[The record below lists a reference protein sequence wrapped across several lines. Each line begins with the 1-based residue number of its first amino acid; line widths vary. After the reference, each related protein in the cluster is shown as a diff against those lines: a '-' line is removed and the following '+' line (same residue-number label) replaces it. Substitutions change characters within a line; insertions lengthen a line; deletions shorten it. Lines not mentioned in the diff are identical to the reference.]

1 MSMLYVMVGL
11 PGSGKST
18 IAKGMHGVKVVS
30 SDSIREE
37 LYGDESIQGNG
48 GVVFSTLFSRVS
60 EELQK
65 GNNVVIDATCTRR
78 KDRVALCKRFSGAAS
93 SIVAIYVATPLEEC
107 KERNAKRD
115 RVVPEEVID
124 RMYEALRDKQPIL
137 NEGFDS
143 IIMIGRYWKW

>member
-1 MSMLYVMVGL
+1 MSILYVMVGL

-18 IAKGMHGVKVVS
+18 IAKGMHGIKIVS

-37 LYGDESIQGNG
+37 LYGDESIQGDG
-48 GVVFSTLFSRVS
+48 KVVFSILNKRVLT
-60 EELQK
+60 ELEK
-65 GNNVVIDATCTRR
+65 DNNVVIDATCTRR
-78 KDRVALCKRFSGAAS
+78 KDRVALCKRFRGVAS
-93 SIVAIYVATPLEEC
+93 SIVAIYVATPLEQC

-143 IIMIGRYWKW
+143 IITIGRYEKW